1 MMRPF
6 ATFRTLQQLP
16 GGAGVFRL
24 LMLAS
29 FRMRELQAGI
39 LSRLAV
45 LPGVPVPVLRWLVGC
60 RERLIARWQADLSDL
75 RHLEAVL
82 TMNR

>member
-6 ATFRTLQQLP
+6 HLYRTLQPLP

-39 LSRLAV
+39 LSSIAL
-45 LPGVPVPVLRWLVGC
+45 LPVPLPLLRWLVGC
-60 RERLIARWQADLSDL
+60 RERLIAQWQADLSDL
-75 RHLEAVL
+75 RHLEALL
-82 TMNR
+82 TSR